1 MALPGRLAAAYAV
14 PPGFGRAHWIRQYPC
29 AHGQDG
35 FGRARHGPRRSG
47 APGPPEQKGRLV
59 FTSVLMIEKALT
71 SADVE
76 FVTTLH
82 GEEEVSFQVLL
93 QPRGE
98 QADRLLRAID
108 DVALGEL
115 DEAVREG
122 ETPEGEEALSVGQR
136 ALEVSLTALRTSGSP
151 AEGRLIEDH
160 PLDALKSLVEEVGAD
175 EVIVLT
181 DPHYVEEFFHRDWA
195 SRARHKVGVPVL
207 KLFSHSK
214 A

>member
-1 MALPGRLAAAYAV
+1 
-14 PPGFGRAHWIRQYPC
+14 
-29 AHGQDG
+29 
-35 FGRARHGPRRSG
+35 
-47 APGPPEQKGRLV
+47 
-59 FTSVLMIEKALT
+59 MIEKALT

-82 GEEEVSFQVLL
+82 GDEQVAFHVLL

-115 DEAVREG
+115 DEAARER
-122 ETPEGEEALSVGQR
+122 ETPEGEDALSQGQK
-136 ALEVSLTALRTSGSP
+136 ALSVSLTALRSSGNE
-151 AEGRLIEDH
+151 ADGRLIEDH
-160 PLDALKSLVEEVGAD
+160 PLDALKALVDEIEAD

-214 A
+214 V

>member
-1 MALPGRLAAAYAV
+1 M
-14 PPGFGRAHWIRQYPC
+14 
-29 AHGQDG
+29 
-35 FGRARHGPRRSG
+35 
-47 APGPPEQKGRLV
+47 

-82 GEEEVSFQVLL
+82 GDEAVSFHVLL

-122 ETPEGEEALSVGQR
+122 QTPEGEEALSVGER
-136 ALEVSLTALRTSGSP
+136 ALEVSLTALRTAGSA
-151 AEGRLIEDH
+151 AEGRLVEEH
-160 PLDALKSLVEEVGAD
+160 PLDALKGVVQEVGAD

-195 SRARHKVGVPVL
+195 SRARQKVGVPVL

>member
-1 MALPGRLAAAYAV
+1 MFR
-14 PPGFGRAHWIRQYPC
+14 
-29 AHGQDG
+29 
-35 FGRARHGPRRSG
+35 
-47 APGPPEQKGRLV
+47 
-59 FTSVLMIEKALT
+59 SVLMIEKALT

-82 GEEEVSFQVLL
+82 GDEPVSFHVLL
-93 QPRGE
+93 QPRGD

-115 DEAVREG
+115 DEAAREG
-122 ETPEGEEALSVGQR
+122 ETPEGDEAKGFGER
-136 ALEVSLTALRTSGSP
+136 ALEVSLQALRASGSE
-151 AEGRLIEDH
+151 ADGRLIEDH
-160 PLDALKSLVEEVGAD
+160 PLDALKSVVEETGAD

>member
-1 MALPGRLAAAYAV
+1 M
-14 PPGFGRAHWIRQYPC
+14 
-29 AHGQDG
+29 
-35 FGRARHGPRRSG
+35 
-47 APGPPEQKGRLV
+47 

-82 GEEEVSFQVLL
+82 GDEAVTFHVLL
-93 QPRGE
+93 QPRGD

-108 DVALGEL
+108 DVAMGEL
-115 DEAVREG
+115 DEATREG
-122 ETPEGEEALSVGQR
+122 ETPEGEEAVGQGER
-136 ALEVSLTALRTSGSP
+136 ALEVSLTALRGSGST

-160 PLDALKSLVEEVGAD
+160 PLDALKTLVDQVEAD

>member
-1 MALPGRLAAAYAV
+1 M
-14 PPGFGRAHWIRQYPC
+14 
-29 AHGQDG
+29 
-35 FGRARHGPRRSG
+35 
-47 APGPPEQKGRLV
+47 

-82 GEEEVSFQVLL
+82 GDEPVSFHVLL
-93 QPRGE
+93 QPRGD

-115 DEAVREG
+115 DEAAREG
-122 ETPEGEEALSVGQR
+122 ETPEGQEATHLGEQALDVSLR
-136 ALEVSLTALRTSGSP
+136 ALRAAGC
-151 AEGRLIEDH
+151 AADGRLIEDH
-160 PLDALKSLVEEVGAD
+160 PLDALGALVEETGAD

-207 KLFSHSK
+207 KLFSHST
-214 A
+214 ADEA

>member
-1 MALPGRLAAAYAV
+1 
-14 PPGFGRAHWIRQYPC
+14 
-29 AHGQDG
+29 
-35 FGRARHGPRRSG
+35 
-47 APGPPEQKGRLV
+47 
-59 FTSVLMIEKALT
+59 MIEKALT

-82 GEEEVSFQVLL
+82 GEDPVTFHVLL
-93 QPRGE
+93 QPRGD

-108 DVALGEL
+108 DIALGEL
-115 DEAVREG
+115 DAAARER
-122 ETPEGEEALSVGQR
+122 ETPHGDAARDIGAR
-136 ALEVSLTALRTSGSP
+136 ALEVSLTALRAAGSQ
-151 AEGRLIEDH
+151 AVGTLVEAH
-160 PLDALKSLVEEVGAD
+160 PLDALRDVVDEVGAD

-207 KLFSHSK
+207 KLFSHSE

>member
-1 MALPGRLAAAYAV
+1 M
-14 PPGFGRAHWIRQYPC
+14 
-29 AHGQDG
+29 
-35 FGRARHGPRRSG
+35 
-47 APGPPEQKGRLV
+47 

-82 GEEEVSFQVLL
+82 GDEAVAFHVLL
-93 QPRGE
+93 QPRGD

-108 DVALGEL
+108 DVAMGEI
-115 DEAVREG
+115 DEATHEG
-122 ETPEGEEALSVGQR
+122 RTPEGDAAVGQGER
-136 ALEVSLTALRTSGSP
+136 ALEVSLIALRASGGT
-151 AEGRLIEDH
+151 AEGKLIEDH
-160 PLDALKSLVEEVGAD
+160 PLDALKRLVDEVKAD

>member
-1 MALPGRLAAAYAV
+1 M
-14 PPGFGRAHWIRQYPC
+14 
-29 AHGQDG
+29 
-35 FGRARHGPRRSG
+35 
-47 APGPPEQKGRLV
+47 

-71 SADVE
+71 SADVD

-82 GEEEVSFQVLL
+82 GDEQVTFQVLL

-115 DEAVREG
+115 DDAVREG
-122 ETPEGEEALSVGQR
+122 ETPEGEEAKTMGER
-136 ALEVSLTALRTSGSP
+136 ALEVSLQALHTAGHA

-160 PLDALKSLVEEVGAD
+160 PLDALRAMVQEAGAD

-214 A
+214 T

>member
-1 MALPGRLAAAYAV
+1 
-14 PPGFGRAHWIRQYPC
+14 
-29 AHGQDG
+29 
-35 FGRARHGPRRSG
+35 
-47 APGPPEQKGRLV
+47 
-59 FTSVLMIEKALT
+59 MIEKALT

-82 GEEEVSFQVLL
+82 GDEPVSFHVLL
-93 QPRGE
+93 QPRGD

-115 DEAVREG
+115 DEAARERL
-122 ETPEGEEALSVGQR
+122 TPEGEAAKPFGEQ
-136 ALEVSLTALRTSGSP
+136 ALEVSLQALRASGNE
-151 AEGRLIEDH
+151 AEGQLIEDH
-160 PLDALKSLVEEVGAD
+160 PLDALKTLVESTGAD

-214 A
+214 V

>member
-1 MALPGRLAAAYAV
+1 MPV
-14 PPGFGRAHWIRQYPC
+14 
-29 AHGQDG
+29 
-35 FGRARHGPRRSG
+35 
-47 APGPPEQKGRLV
+47 V

-82 GEEEVSFQVLL
+82 GDESVSFFVLL
-93 QPRGE
+93 QPRGD

-108 DVALGEL
+108 DVAMGEL
-115 DEAVREG
+115 DEAAHERQV
-122 ETPEGEEALSVGQR
+122 PEGHDAADQAEQALQ
-136 ALEVSLTALRTSGSP
+136 VSLAALHTAGCDAT
-151 AEGRLIEDH
+151 GRLVEDH
-160 PLDALKSLVEEVGAD
+160 PLDAVKSLVEETDAD

-207 KLFSHSK
+207 KLFSH
-214 A
+214 ARA

>member
-1 MALPGRLAAAYAV
+1 M
-14 PPGFGRAHWIRQYPC
+14 
-29 AHGQDG
+29 
-35 FGRARHGPRRSG
+35 
-47 APGPPEQKGRLV
+47 

-82 GEEEVSFQVLL
+82 GDESVAFHVLL
-93 QPRGE
+93 QPRGD

-108 DVALGEL
+108 DLALGEL
-115 DEAVREG
+115 DEAARER
-122 ETPEGEEALSVGQR
+122 ETPEGAQARGEGQQALD
-136 ALEVSLTALRTSGSP
+136 VSLQALRTSGSA
-151 AEGRLIEDH
+151 AEGRLIENH
-160 PLDALKSLVEEVGAD
+160 PLDELKRLVEEIGAD

-214 A
+214 V

>member
-1 MALPGRLAAAYAV
+1 
-14 PPGFGRAHWIRQYPC
+14 
-29 AHGQDG
+29 
-35 FGRARHGPRRSG
+35 
-47 APGPPEQKGRLV
+47 V

-76 FVTTLH
+76 FVTSLH
-82 GEEEVSFQVLL
+82 GDEEVSFHVLL
-93 QPRGE
+93 QPRGD

-115 DEAVREG
+115 EEVARERDV
-122 ETPEGEEALSVGQR
+122 PEGEAARPFGER
-136 ALEVSLTALRTSGSP
+136 ALEVSLQALQAAGSS
-151 AEGRLIEDH
+151 ADGRLIEDH
-160 PLDALKSLVEEVGAD
+160 PLDALKVLVDEVGAD

-214 A
+214 V

>member
-1 MALPGRLAAAYAV
+1 M
-14 PPGFGRAHWIRQYPC
+14 
-29 AHGQDG
+29 
-35 FGRARHGPRRSG
+35 
-47 APGPPEQKGRLV
+47 

-82 GEEEVSFQVLL
+82 GDEPVFFYVLL
-93 QPRGE
+93 QPRGD

-108 DVALGEL
+108 DIALGEL
-115 DEAVREG
+115 DEAVHEG
-122 ETPEGEEALSVGQR
+122 ETPEGSDARSMAEK
-136 ALEVSLTALRTSGSP
+136 ALEVSLQALRAAGSR
-151 AEGRLIEDH
+151 AEGRLVENH
-160 PLDALKSLVEEVGAD
+160 PLDALKALVAEVHAD

>member
-1 MALPGRLAAAYAV
+1 M
-14 PPGFGRAHWIRQYPC
+14 
-29 AHGQDG
+29 
-35 FGRARHGPRRSG
+35 
-47 APGPPEQKGRLV
+47 

-82 GEEEVSFQVLL
+82 GDEPVSFHVLL
-93 QPRGE
+93 QPRGD

-108 DVALGEL
+108 DIALGEL
-115 DEAVREG
+115 DDAVRERDV
-122 ETPEGEEALSVGQR
+122 PEGDEARGMGQQ
-136 ALEVSLTALRTSGSP
+136 ALDVSLQALRSSGSQ
-151 AEGRLIEDH
+151 AEGRLVEDH
-160 PLDALKSLVEEVGAD
+160 PLDALKALVAEVDAD

>member
-1 MALPGRLAAAYAV
+1 M
-14 PPGFGRAHWIRQYPC
+14 
-29 AHGQDG
+29 
-35 FGRARHGPRRSG
+35 
-47 APGPPEQKGRLV
+47 

-82 GEEEVSFQVLL
+82 GDEPVSFHVLL
-93 QPRGE
+93 QPRGD

-108 DVALGEL
+108 DIALGEL

-122 ETPEGEEALSVGQR
+122 ETPEGQDARSVGRR
-136 ALEVSLTALRTSGSP
+136 ALDVSLQALRSASST
-151 AEGRLIEDH
+151 AEGRLVEDH
-160 PLDALKSLVEEVGAD
+160 PLDALKGVVAEVNAD

>member
-1 MALPGRLAAAYAV
+1 M
-14 PPGFGRAHWIRQYPC
+14 
-29 AHGQDG
+29 
-35 FGRARHGPRRSG
+35 
-47 APGPPEQKGRLV
+47 

-82 GEEEVSFQVLL
+82 GDEPVSFHVLL

-122 ETPEGEEALSVGQR
+122 ETPEGEEATSMGER
-136 ALEVSLTALRTSGSP
+136 ALEVSLQALRATGDE
-151 AEGRLIEDH
+151 ADGRLVGDH
-160 PLDALKSLVEEVGAD
+160 PLDALKAMVEEVGAD